1 MEEIKFRLMKCTV
14 LSFLM
19 CFIQLAGV
27 AQTQEAT
34 QLLLNY
40 EKLKQLEEIL
50 DNMYKG
56 YKILSQGYNRIKN
69 IAEGNYNLHQVFLDG
84 LYAVNPSVRNYQRI
98 PKIIN
103 YQLLLMKEY
112 KRAYNRFKKDPN
124 LTASELRYLESV
136 YGYLI
141 KQSLKNIE
149 ELTMIIT
156 ASKLRMGD
164 DERLKAI
171 DRIYMDMESKLSFIR
186 YFNNST
192 QLLVMQRAKDNGEVT
207 TTEKLYEVEQ

>member
-1 MEEIKFRLMKCTV
+1 MKRV
-14 LSFLM
+14 ILAIGFV
-19 CFIQLAGV
+19 CFSICASS
-27 AQTQEAT
+27 QTQEAT

-98 PKIIN
+98 PMIIK
-103 YQLLLMKEY
+103 YQLLLVKEY
-112 KRAYNRFKKDPN
+112 KRAYSRFKGDDN
-124 LTASELRYLESV
+124 LTASEIKYLENV
-136 YGYLI
+136 YAYLI

-156 ASKLRMGD
+156 ASKLRMSD
-164 DERLKAI
+164 DERMKAI
-171 DRIYMDMESKLSFIR
+171 DRIYFDMENKLSFLR

-192 QLLVMQRAKDNGEVT
+192 QLLALQRAKEKGELT
-207 TTEKLYEVEQ
+207 ATNKLYEVEQ